1 MPRLETAGGGWLH
14 LRPLA
19 YKWPDSADYWDGN
32 WLVSEFGI
40 MADGLEVSLRRTSSL
55 RTLEL
60 KAFVMESHLALAGRW
75 PAVTFEG
82 ARAGAQGQHHAPRL
96 RSRAIA
102 GERRAG
108 PRAAVARAVRRPVSA
123 LLEVD
128 RQRFERFLAE
138 LEQEL
143 QPFPVRGLA

>member
-82 ARAGAQGQHHAPRL
+82 LEPALRVSITHLGYDRVRLLVNVALGLAPRL
-96 RSRAIA
+96 R
-102 GERRAG
+102 E
-108 PRAAVARAVRRPVSA
+108 PFDVPFQV